1 MDIKIVEDKKEMD
14 DAYHVR
20 CTVFVEEQKVP
31 QELEI
36 DELEQE
42 SIHFVGYEGVLP
54 IAASRIR
61 LVEDYGKLERV
72 CVLKTHRG
80 KQYGKQII
88 QFMEDYARERG
99 YLKAKWTNARGGLLS
114 KSWLPY
120 YFWRIHGCGH
130 SARYHDKRLI
140 TVLKAI

>member
-1 MDIKIVEDKKEMD
+1 MDIKIVEDKKQMD

-42 SIHFVGYEGVLP
+42 SIHFIGYEGALP

-99 YLKAKWTNARGGLLS
+99 YLKS
-114 KSWLPY
+114 KLNGQTHAEGFYQSL
-120 YFWRIHGCGH
+120 G
-130 SARYHDKRLI
+130 YHTISEEFMDAGIPHVTMIKDL
-140 TVLKAI
+140 